1 MRPQPRVP
9 LVPPPRG
16 DLVSRFVASSHPST
30 AADYS
35 RCGRCDGGICLP
47 GLLQNA
53 AVAAAANPADRGIS
67 RQLQVYLQ
75 AYVTNKGVIMQPV
88 IVSAVTLSVF
98 VAGIADILDEDIP
111 NVSFMRVGTL
121 LRAAVQL
128 KGWELMN
135 AKVRKRL
142 ARWVVN
148 RPINESLQVSV
159 GASELRDERARS
171 RPFVQRKLR
180 AQSDRLKTIDLLF
193 TPHPLCSLM

>member
-1 MRPQPRVP
+1 
-9 LVPPPRG
+9 
-16 DLVSRFVASSHPST
+16 
-30 AADYS
+30 
-35 RCGRCDGGICLP
+35 
-47 GLLQNA
+47 
-53 AVAAAANPADRGIS
+53 
-67 RQLQVYLQ
+67 
-75 AYVTNKGVIMQPV
+75 MQPV

-159 GASELRDERARS
+159 GASELRD
-171 RPFVQRKLR
+171 
-180 AQSDRLKTIDLLF
+180 
-193 TPHPLCSLM
+193 